1 MKLKA
6 ERDQKRAAL
15 EERLALMSDV
25 EESDQEMQNGNDE
38 EESEEESSV
47 EIPEEFREIEVKEP
61 YKFEIDKSG
70 AVSQFKQAI
79 RGGH

>member
-6 ERDQKRAAL
+6 ERDEKRAAL
-15 EERLALMSDV
+15 EEKLAMISDV
-25 EESDQEMQNGNDE
+25 EESDHEMKEGDQEDSDDE
-38 EESEEESSV
+38 SPLY
-47 EIPEEFREIEVKEP
+47 IPEEFKEFEVKLP
-61 YKFEIDKSG
+61 YKFEIDRNS